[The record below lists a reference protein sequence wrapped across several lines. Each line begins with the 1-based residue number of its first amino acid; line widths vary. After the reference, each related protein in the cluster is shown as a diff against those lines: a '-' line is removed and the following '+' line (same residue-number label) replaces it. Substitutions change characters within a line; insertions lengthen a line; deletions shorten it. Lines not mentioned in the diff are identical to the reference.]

1 MSPRV
6 AELSDDEVRALYA
19 RAYGDRPDDLAAVP
33 AAELRALLAAAEA
46 NLDELVELG
55 FLTPAEAAVGSA
67 A

>member
-19 RAYGDRPDDLAAVP
+19 RAYGDRLEDLAAVP

-46 NLDELVELG
+46 NLDELVALG